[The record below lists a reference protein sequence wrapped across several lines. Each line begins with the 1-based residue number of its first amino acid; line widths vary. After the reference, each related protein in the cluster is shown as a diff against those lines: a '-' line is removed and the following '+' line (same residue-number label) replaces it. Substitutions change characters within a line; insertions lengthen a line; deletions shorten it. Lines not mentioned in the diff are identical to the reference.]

1 MSIVVSDLVVY
12 GSANMQESNSGTQGG
27 AIDTTTIIVFSDSTL
42 ANTLNDTL
50 EVLSSNA
57 GDTTQTVTVTGRN
70 STGSIVSENFSLN
83 GTTVVNGATTF
94 ERILK
99 IVVSDSHAGT
109 ITVRKATGD
118 TTVAS
123 LISGVL
129 TIRRPFYNV
138 SAEASGGSTVDYYE
152 KVFLKNNNA
161 DNALLGATFADG
173 GGDTNN
179 YITFA
184 LEDAVSDTGTSTNRI
199 TAPSASTIG
208 TNGFTASS
216 KTLAAETDAGTA
228 DLAPSTAVGIWLKM
242 SLPAGSAAGKDTWT
256 LTTSGTTT

>member
-1 MSIVVSDLVVY
+1 MSLSASDLVVY
-12 GSANMQESNSGTQGG
+12 GSANMQESDSGTQGG
-27 AIDTTTIIVFSDSTL
+27 AIDTTTIIVFADSSL

-70 STGSIVSENFSLN
+70 SGGSIVSENFSLN

-99 IVVSDSHAGT
+99 IVVSASHSGT

-123 LISGVL
+123 IPTGVL

-138 SAEASGGSTVDYYE
+138 SAEASCGSTVNYYE
-152 KVFLKNNNA
+152 KMFVKNENGT
-161 DNALLGATFADG
+161 NALLGATFADG
-173 GGDTNN
+173 GGDSNN

-184 LEDAVSDTGTSTNRI
+184 LEDAVNDNGTSTNRI
-199 TAPSASTIG
+199 TSPSASTIG
-208 TNGFTASS
+208 TNGFTSSS
-216 KTLAAETDAGTA
+216 KTLAAETDAATA
-228 DLAPSTAVGIWLKM
+228 DLVAGASIGFWLKM
-242 SLPAGSAAGKDTWT
+242 TLPAGSAAGKDTWT
-256 LTTSGTTT
+256 LTSSGTTT